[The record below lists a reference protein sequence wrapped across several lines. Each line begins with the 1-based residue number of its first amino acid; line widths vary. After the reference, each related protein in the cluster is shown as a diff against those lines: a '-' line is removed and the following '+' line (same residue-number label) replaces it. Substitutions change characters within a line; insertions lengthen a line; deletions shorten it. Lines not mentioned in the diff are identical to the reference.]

1 MFFLTPVV
9 RDLIII
15 NVLFFVG
22 TSFMGEVPIDVLE
35 EVLNSNNENNFSELQ
50 RYMLASYYP
59 SSPFFKHWQLVT
71 HMFMHADFGHL
82 FFNMLGLFFFGPQ
95 VETTLGHKRFL
106 SMYLICGLGAWVLF
120 NLVRWYEFNYT
131 GLPLVEANTPM
142 LGASGAI
149 FGVLA
154 AFGYLFPKRQ
164 IFMLFPPVAL
174 PAGLYVALYAIAEL
188 IYGIGPFSTGIAH
201 FAHLGGM
208 VGAIILLL
216 AWKQHRPMY

>member
-15 NVLFFVG
+15 NILFYVG
-22 TSFMGEVPIDVLE
+22 TSFMGDPATEVMI
-35 EVLNSNNENNFSELQ
+35 EVISSNNPDNFNELQ
-50 RYMLASYYP
+50 RYMLASFFP
-59 SSPFFKHWQLVT
+59 TSPFFKPWQLVT
-71 HMFMHADFGHL
+71 HMFMHSDIGHL
-82 FFNMLGLFFFGPQ
+82 FFNMLGLLFFGPQ
-95 VETTLGHKRFL
+95 VEATLGHKRFL
-106 SMYLICGLGAWVLF
+106 SMYLINGFIAWFLF
-120 NLVRWYEFNYT
+120 NLVRWFEFNYT
-131 GLPLVEANTPM
+131 DLNPLEINVPM

-164 IFMLFPPVAL
+164 ILLFFPPVAL

-188 IYGIGPFSTGIAH
+188 VYGIGPFKSGIAH

-208 VGAIILLL
+208 IGAIILLL
-216 AWKQHRPMY
+216 VWRQRRPMY

>member
-9 RDLIII
+9 RDIIII
-15 NVLFFVG
+15 NVLFYVG
-22 TSFMGEVPIDVLE
+22 TSFMGDPSYEVLE
-35 EVLNSNNENNFSELQ
+35 EVIISSNPDNFSELQ
-50 RYMLASYYP
+50 RFMLASYYP
-59 SSPFFKHWQLVT
+59 FSPFFKPWQLVT
-71 HMFMHADFGHL
+71 HMFMHADLGHL

-106 SMYLICGLGAWVLF
+106 TMYLLTGLGAWILF
-120 NLVRWYEFNYT
+120 NLVRWFEFNYT
-131 GLPLVEANTPM
+131 GLNPLEANTPM

-164 IFMLFPPVAL
+164 IFMLFPPIAL

-188 IYGIGPFSTGIAH
+188 IYGVGPFSSGIAH

-208 VGAIILLL
+208 VCAVALLF
-216 AWKQHRPMY
+216 AWRQQRPMY